1 MFLLAELYT
10 NEIKYNS
17 QIDESTGK
25 KNLFIEGVFA
35 QSEITNRNNRIYPRA
50 VMEAAMSK
58 YIGDK
63 VQNRTAYGEL
73 GHPQGP
79 KINEDRI
86 SHLIENLEWNQN
98 NVMGKARVLNTN
110 MGRIVEG
117 IIEGGG
123 RVGVSTRGLGSVK
136 PNSRGILEVQSDF
149 RIATAADIVTDPS
162 GPNCMVDSIMEGR
175 QWVYDAATDTFMEH
189 KIEQMAD
196 TIKKFSKQELNEK
209 KLALFE
215 LYLANVAKKLPKSK

>member
-1 MFLLAELYT
+1 MKLITELTQDISYKAI
-10 NEIKYNS
+10 NEEN
-17 QIDESTGK
+17 GK
-25 KNLFIEGVFA
+25 RKLYIEGVFA
-35 QSEITNRNNRIYPRA
+35 QSEIVNRNNRVYPKS
-50 VMEAAMSK
+50 VMEAAMNK
-58 YIGDK
+58 YIGEK

-86 SHLIENLEWNQN
+86 SHLIESLEWNGN
-98 NVMGKARVLNTN
+98 NVVGKARILDTN

-117 IIEGGG
+117 IMDGGG

-136 PNSRGILEVQSDF
+136 PNSRGIMEVQNDF

-162 GPNCMVDSIMEGR
+162 GPNCMVNGIMEGVE
-175 QWVYDAATDTFMEH
+175 WVFDATRGTFMEH

-215 LYLANVAKKLPKSK
+215 YYLANVAKKLTKSK